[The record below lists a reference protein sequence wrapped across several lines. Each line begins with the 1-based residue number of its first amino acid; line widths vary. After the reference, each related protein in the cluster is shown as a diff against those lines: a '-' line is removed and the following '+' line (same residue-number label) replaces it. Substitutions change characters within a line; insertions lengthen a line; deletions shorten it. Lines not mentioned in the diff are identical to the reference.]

1 MLRTK
6 LLFLLVGVLL
16 IPEPTLSCSVF
27 NLTLGGETRVGRNLD
42 WIESSWGWVRFLP
55 ATTDDYGAMIFGIEE
70 HIWPQGGMND
80 QGLVLGMTATPYLAI
95 EPAPGKL
102 PMGLDFWELLFSQ
115 CADVAEVLAFLD
127 LYDLGSVPGYFE
139 QGQMLWT
146 DRYGN
151 SAIVEGDLI
160 IPRSGDFQVIT
171 NFLQSHPELG
181 GWPCARF
188 DLIVNRLTGQVTLD
202 DEYLISVLEEA
213 HGTIWGGY
221 TVYSLYY
228 DPQALRVTIFNRG
241 DFTQRITLDL
251 EQELAAGTLE
261 YDLDALFAWP
271 PTIFSDGFESGDVSA
286 WGPAPIRV
294 SRSSDPEARRILGRH
309 SFCRGALACEPGP

>member
-1 MLRTK
+1 MRAK
-6 LLFLLVGVLL
+6 LLSLLVGALL
-16 IPEPTLSCSVF
+16 IPELTLSCSVF

-42 WIESSWGWVRFLP
+42 WIESSWGWVRFMP
-55 ATTDDYGAMIFGIEE
+55 ATVDGYGVMVFGVED

-95 EPAPGKL
+95 EPAPEKL
-102 PMGLDFWELLFSQ
+102 PMELDFWELLFSQ
-115 CADVAEVLAFLD
+115 CADVPEVLAFLD
-127 LYDLGSVPGYFE
+127 LYDLGSIPNYFE
-139 QGQMLWT
+139 RGQMLWT

-151 SAIVEGDLI
+151 SAIVEGDLT
-160 IPRSGDFQVIT
+160 IPSSGDFQVIT

-202 DEYLISVLEEA
+202 DEYLISVIEEV

-228 DPQALRVTIFNRG
+228 DPHALQVTIFNRG
-241 DFTQRITLDL
+241 DFTQRVVLDL
-251 EQELAAGTLE
+251 EDELAAGTVE
-261 YDLDALFAWP
+261 YDLDVLFAWP
-271 PTIFSDGFESGDVSA
+271 PTIFVDGFESGDVSA
-286 WGPAPIRV
+286 WGSAPVPASGNSGSGV
-294 SRSSDPEARRILGRH
+294 QRILGPIAW
-309 SFCRGALACEPGP
+309 SSSQ